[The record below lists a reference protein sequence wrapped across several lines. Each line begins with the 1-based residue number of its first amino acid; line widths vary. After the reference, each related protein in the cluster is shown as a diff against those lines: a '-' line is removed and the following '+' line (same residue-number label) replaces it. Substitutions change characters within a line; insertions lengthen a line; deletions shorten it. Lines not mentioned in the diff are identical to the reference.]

1 MKATS
6 PEAQEVWSL
15 IKETQKNIKDL
26 SVSQKQTD
34 KSIKDLSVSQKQTDK
49 SIKDLSVSQ
58 KQTDKS
64 IKDLSVSQKQT
75 DKSIKDLSVSQ
86 KQTDKSIKDLSV
98 SQKQTDKSIKDL
110 SVSQKQTDKSIK
122 DLSVSQKQTD
132 RQIQKIGGRFNQR
145 WGALVESLVEGKLV
159 RIFQNRRI
167 DITQTHTRSQSEW
180 RKPDGRIE
188 RREFDIIVANG
199 TEVVVVEVKTTL
211 TPKDINGFLETLKDF
226 KNYFPRYKSETI
238 YGVVAYLASEN
249 KAHLLAEEEGLF
261 LIRATGDSAS
271 LVNKEGFKPKSF

>member
-6 PEAQEVWSL
+6 PEAQEIWSL

-26 SVSQKQTD
+26 SASQKETD
-34 KSIKDLSVSQKQTDK
+34 KQIKEFSASQKETDKQIKEFSADLSASQKE
-49 SIKDLSVSQ
+49 
-58 KQTDKS
+58 
-64 IKDLSVSQKQT
+64 
-75 DKSIKDLSVSQ
+75 
-86 KQTDKSIKDLSV
+86 
-98 SQKQTDKSIKDL
+98 
-110 SVSQKQTDKSIK
+110 
-122 DLSVSQKQTD
+122 TD

-159 RIFQNRRI
+159 RIFQDCKI

-180 RKPDGRIE
+180 RKPDGQIE

-211 TPKDINGFLETLKDF
+211 TPKDVSGFLETLRDF
-226 KNYFPRYKSETI
+226 KNYFPRYKSETV
-238 YGVVAYLASEN
+238 YGCVAYLSSEN
-249 KAHLLAEEEGLF
+249 KAHLLAEGEGLF

-271 LVNKEGFKPKSF
+271 LVNKKDFKPKSFS